1 MLKKITKK
9 GMAILMLILT
19 LLSTFSNFV
28 NAVEINSA
36 VIRNGGECGRHLQ
49 FYDTNQHAWS
59 YIITHYAY
67 YEQGSKQYP
76 AYCLDKDAPGV
87 GTPQAGE
94 SYGVNVNEVM
104 NDVRLWRVAINGY
117 PYQSPEAMGVANYQ
131 DAFVATK
138 QAVYCII
145 YGRDPIS
152 YYQGGDAQ
160 GVAIKNAI
168 INLVNIGRNGS
179 QTPMNTDVKANKI
192 GGFFEDGDY
201 YSQEY
206 IVDSPV
212 ETSEY
217 AIVSTA
223 GMPNGAKITNISNA
237 EKSTFGGN
245 EHFKV
250 KIPKSQLDKD
260 VNVTIVLRAKCKNY
274 PVFYGKTTI
283 PGTQDYMLTFDP
295 YGDVSGE
302 AKLNLK
308 TNTGKIQI
316 NKLDDETRNPIEGVT
331 FQLQKLD
338 GTVIGN
344 ATTDKNGIASFSM
357 LYQGKYVL
365 KELSTNEK
373 YILNTAT
380 FDVNVEYNKTTT
392 KEITNE
398 HKKGNLK
405 VYKVDKD
412 NHKIPLG
419 NVNFDLYSEEFQRV
433 IGTYTT
439 NVDGEFQVNNL
450 RIRRI

>member
-19 LLSTFSNFV
+19 LLSTFSGFV

-36 VIRNGGECGRHLQ
+36 VVRNGGECGRHLQ

-67 YEQGSKQYP
+67 YEQGGRQYP

-145 YGRDPIS
+145 YNRDPSS

-160 GVAIKNAI
+160 GIAIKNAI
-168 INLVNIGRNGS
+168 VNLVNIGRNGS

-192 GGFFEDGDY
+192 GTFFEDGDY

-217 AIVSTA
+217 SIVSTA
-223 GMPNGAKITNISNA
+223 GMPNGAKITNMSNT
-237 EKSTFGGN
+237 EKSTFAGN

-250 KIPKSQLDKD
+250 KIPKMQLDKD
-260 VNVTIVLRAKCKNY
+260 VNVMVVLRAKCKNY
-274 PVFYGKTTI
+274 PVFYGRTTV
-283 PGTQDYMLTFDP
+283 PGTQDYMLTYDP
-295 YGDVSGE
+295 FGDVSGQ
-302 AKLNLK
+302 ANLNVK
-308 TNTGKIQI
+308 TNTGKIQL
-316 NKLDDETRNPIEGVT
+316 NKIDAETRGSIEGVT
-331 FQLQKLD
+331 FQLQKTD

-344 ATTDKNGIASFSM
+344 VTTDKNRTSKF
-357 LYQGKYVL
+357 
-365 KELSTNEK
+365 
-373 YILNTAT
+373 
-380 FDVNVEYNKTTT
+380 FNVISRKIHTKRSSNK
-392 KEITNE
+392 
-398 HKKGNLK
+398 
-405 VYKVDKD
+405 
-412 NHKIPLG
+412 
-419 NVNFDLYSEEFQRV
+419 
-433 IGTYTT
+433 
-439 NVDGEFQVNNL
+439 
-450 RIRRI
+450 